1 MVLKLLRPNKKLGWV
16 SFVVLGVLALTA
28 VLVTTPSAFAMWDTV
43 ADIAS
48 RFCLMI
54 ATLFLKLT
62 IFVLT
67 FIIQIAAYNGYLDST
82 AVNYGWVMVR
92 DITNMGFVVI
102 LLLIAF
108 GTILGLE
115 QYEWKKMMVKFVL
128 AAILVNFSRVIC
140 GVMIDVAQVI
150 MVTFINGV
158 AATAG
163 GNLIQMFNMDQ
174 IMKLTSDSKSINPSE
189 ILMASVAGVFFA
201 GLMLGVMCVF
211 LIMLAARMLTLWVL
225 IVLSP
230 LAFVLSVIPQT
241 QKYASEWWQNFGNNV
256 ISGPVIA
263 FFLWLS
269 FVTVGG
275 GTINSEIESHSQ
287 IPKESRVSA
296 PSEADKVNNKTT
308 DTTGKDQGGS
318 AAGISSAMS
327 WDKMASF
334 VIAIGM
340 LLVGAKTAQQLG
352 VTGGSMM
359 SKATDFAKKAAMVA
373 TGVAAGKWAYD
384 KGVKPAAKWAAMNAP
399 LVGGNAWIRKGKTIA
414 GYAGG
419 KWQKFQQMRT
429 RGAIN
434 LEEENK
440 KVRDAKFKAKRFGE
454 HTLTD
459 AEKDTLKNSRTAKS
473 RASRFIKGLGVAFVE
488 PQGRG
493 MKRADDWLD
502 HAKTEAEI
510 TGRNYST
517 SSSASGQAKLESDT
531 DLEGVK
537 KKGAGNKQKKVEN
550 LTRMKQEKELADRA
564 AIQFEIKIAQ
574 ESGDE
579 KGEKAARAKLKDFGS
594 KAIFWNAEKAELAGK
609 IAAEQNKGSTVQTKR
624 GVMAEESAG
633 VKLAAAEARA
643 QMSERGLAAEMET
656 ERYAQ
661 EMAMINKAKA
671 DLEADPKNAGARAIV
686 EANQRAME
694 LMQASGEAEAS
705 DDLKAN
711 LEAARSELEKAKTDF
726 ETTRDAARPNNLDDA
741 KVVQD
746 AQQALS
752 EAQAKVEAAE
762 EAIEAEK
769 ASKVAAPFDPAKM
782 TELLEKLITAN
793 KIEDEGLR
801 GAEIGKI
808 KGGAGDMDMFR
819 AMFGQQKVEDIVNTK
834 RNLEALN
841 SIKKAIDAEKATL
854 SKSGTTIQDARKV
867 LGSSADTTAADSRR
881 KIQTAW
887 MEKAKTDPSAYVAR
901 SEALRDHKY
910 NFYTGKKQEFKD
922 AATQSE
928 IWDQMG
934 IETPSGAA
942 QESVFNGLHAKNFK
956 DMGYNQIIAALNAH
970 QNHVTAKGGV
980 ATEEDKLIGMAI
992 MKQLIDNNW
1001 VDDAIPAYSSG
1012 LGISRDDVAKM
1023 RAKKMQNS
1031 GVNLNRGDI
1040 STISGGLGGIN
1051 LKADIVAGIR
1061 NRQRQ
1066 VVDQFRKDFKTAF
1079 DNAKP
1084 SDFGGKSM
1092 DEIIHILQNASQD
1105 QYDDLIKGLVK

>member
-1 MVLKLLRPNKKLGWV
+1 MLAYLQRGGQMVLKLLRPNKKLGWV

-327 WDKMASF
+327 WDKMANF

-384 KGVKPAAKWAAMNAP
+384 KMGGAKGIAKTVGMNVP
-399 LVGGNAWIRKGKTIA
+399 LVGGKAWQRRGALVKDKLLQGATKWNEKVGSRLGSWAQFGSHEKIMKERKEINEMRKGQMSSAAKGFQGFQIKGAEEGTILGKRTGGIEKVRKYADELKGETGVRREATGMERSANEAESRTRTLVGDAKLQEKRAKGTIRKNTADALLQSVDAKIILDILDTDKEGLGTNLAVALAARQANEGSKQTAQAAMVEDKSNERKKSANEVKEKVEEIRGMEKA
-414 GYAGG
+414 VQDLAKALEAVENFTNLNDTEGLRNLLPQGVNL
-419 KWQKFQQMRT
+419 KDT
-429 RGAIN
+429 RGEDLTPEDTAEKLKN
-434 LEEENK
+434 GDSEENK
-440 KVRDAKFKAKRFGE
+440 AAIKAAIVMEKAKK
-454 HTLTD
+454 
-459 AEKDTLKNSRTAKS
+459 EKELR
-473 RASRFIKGLGVAFVE
+473 E
-488 PQGRG
+488 
-493 MKRADDWLD
+493 
-502 HAKTEAEI
+502 
-510 TGRNYST
+510 
-517 SSSASGQAKLESDT
+517 AKLEFGGTKVGLGGTAEDIAKQISL
-531 DLEGVK
+531 LE
-537 KKGAGNKQKKVEN
+537 AIQ
-550 LTRMKQEKELADRA
+550 KELA
-564 AIQFEIKIAQ
+564 QKPGNVNESLFAQ
-574 ESGDE
+574 SDKDVVESLGY
-579 KGEKAARAKLKDFGS
+579 KPGQKLDAEFRS
-594 KAIFWNAEKAELAGK
+594 K
-609 IAAEQNKGSTVQTKR
+609 
-624 GVMAEESAG
+624 
-633 VKLAAAEARA
+633 
-643 QMSERGLAAEMET
+643 
-656 ERYAQ
+656 
-661 EMAMINKAKA
+661 
-671 DLEADPKNAGARAIV
+671 
-686 EANQRAME
+686 NQ
-694 LMQASGEAEAS
+694 SH
-705 DDLKAN
+705 N
-711 LEAARSELEKAKTDF
+711 LEAAVSALKNLKKQQENNDEVKKKNPQAEPERVSLS
-726 ETTRDAARPNNLDDA
+726 AAGKKSLVDLRVN
-741 KVVQD
+741 
-746 AQQALS
+746 
-752 EAQAKVEAAE
+752 
-762 EAIEAEK
+762 
-769 ASKVAAPFDPAKM
+769 SKPV
-782 TELLEKLITAN
+782 T
-793 KIEDEGLR
+793 
-801 GAEIGKI
+801 GKI
-808 KGGAGDMDMFR
+808 NMQVLNTQND
-819 AMFGQQKVEDIVNTK
+819 GQ
-834 RNLEALN
+834 
-841 SIKKAIDAEKATL
+841 KAAF
-854 SKSGTTIQDARKV
+854 KS
-867 LGSSADTTAADSRR
+867 L
-881 KIQTAW
+881 
-887 MEKAKTDPSAYVAR
+887 
-901 SEALRDHKY
+901 L
-910 NFYTGKKQEFKD
+910 
-922 AATQSE
+922 
-928 IWDQMG
+928 
-934 IETPSGAA
+934 
-942 QESVFNGLHAKNFK
+942 
-956 DMGYNQIIAALNAH
+956 
-970 QNHVTAKGGV
+970 
-980 ATEEDKLIGMAI
+980 
-992 MKQLIDNNW
+992 
-1001 VDDAIPAYSSG
+1001 SG
-1012 LGISRDDVAKM
+1012 LGLTSDKIQSGLSDKDITDFTEKINRDNTVL
-1023 RAKKMQNS
+1023 S
-1031 GVNLNRGDI
+1031 
-1040 STISGGLGGIN
+1040 S
-1051 LKADIVAGIR
+1051 AGISSK
-1061 NRQRQ
+1061 Q
-1066 VVDQFRKDFKTAF
+1066 
-1079 DNAKP
+1079 
-1084 SDFGGKSM
+1084 
-1092 DEIIHILQNASQD
+1092 ELH
-1105 QYDDLIKGLVK
+1105 DLIKDLKGGNSDFVHKIMDLLNEK